1 MLGAVVG
8 VAAALLVAIGLII
21 IAGPALPRWVRAAIA
36 LARQLLEH
44 LFAPPRPALPEPA
57 HELHP
62 TTLKAIAVAGELSTL
77 LKDQGES
84 EIAEELRAAI
94 RKIARDEGR
103 GLLHLHAL
111 TRRIRGL
118 HLSEARAQERAR
130 QLGMRLRAAVADRA
144 EQLELLP
151 FR

>member
-1 MLGAVVG
+1 MATAWSPDGSVCPICSG
-8 VAAALLVAIGLII
+8 PGRGSSRYPAALCERCQ
-21 IAGPALPRWVRAAIA
+21 PSVRD
-36 LARQLLEH
+36 RDGQ
-44 LFAPPRPALPEPA
+44 
-57 HELHP
+57 
-62 TTLKAIAVAGELSTL
+62 AVEMFNEGGTL

>member
-8 VAAALLVAIGLII
+8 VTAAVLMVIGLII
-21 IAGPALPRWVRAAIA
+21 IAGPALPGFGRA
-36 LARQLLEH
+36 LAALVRQLVEQ
-44 LFAPPRPALPEPA
+44 LFAPAAHPASEPSQ
-57 HELHP
+57 ELHP
-62 TTLKAIAVAGELSTL
+62 TTLKAIAAAGELSTL
-77 LKDQGES
+77 LRDQGES

-94 RKIARDEGR
+94 RKVARDEGR
-103 GLLHLHAL
+103 GLLHLHAVA
-111 TRRIRGL
+111 RRVRGL
-118 HLSEARAQERAR
+118 HLPEARAQERAR